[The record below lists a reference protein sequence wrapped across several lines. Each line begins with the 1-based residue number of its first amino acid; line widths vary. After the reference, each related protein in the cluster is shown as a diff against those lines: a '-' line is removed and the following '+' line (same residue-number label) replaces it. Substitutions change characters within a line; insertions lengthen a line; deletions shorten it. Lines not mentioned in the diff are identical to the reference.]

1 MENNMI
7 KKLSK
12 FGNSMAF
19 IIDKPILELLNILP
33 DTELKVSTDGNSLII
48 TPINKE
54 NSIDKTKL
62 VSKNTK
68 LQKLHEKNIK
78 KYAPALTKLAQ

>member
-54 NSIDKTKL
+54 NT
-62 VSKNTK
+62 
-68 LQKLHEKNIK
+68 
-78 KYAPALTKLAQ
+78 